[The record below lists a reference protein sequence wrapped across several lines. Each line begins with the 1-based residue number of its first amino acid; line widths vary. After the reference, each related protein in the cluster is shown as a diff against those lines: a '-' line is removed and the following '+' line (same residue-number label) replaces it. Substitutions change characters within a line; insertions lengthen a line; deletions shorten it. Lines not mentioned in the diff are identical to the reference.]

1 MSSKVSGPCAP
12 STFASNH
19 SVTRGTST
27 PLISVITDPLRGPSP
42 QVGEG
47 TAAGTLPPM
56 SIDVTDATFP
66 TEVVERSKQVPVV
79 VDLWAE
85 WCGPCKTLGPILE
98 KVIDETGGKVV
109 LAKVDVDTNRQTAA
123 AFQVQGIPAVYA
135 LKDGKVVDGFV
146 GAQPEAN
153 VREFVAGLLPT
164 EAEDAVASLLAAGD
178 EASLR
183 QALDARARARER
195 RASRSPSCSCG
206 AAPTRTRRRR
216 WRSSSASPSRPTRG
230 ASRRWPASAS
240 TPTTTSPTSSTAC
253 CPASRTTTTA
263 RQRFVDLLE
272 VMGPDDPR
280 TAAYRKRLTA
290 QLF

>member
-1 MSSKVSGPCAP
+1 
-12 STFASNH
+12 
-19 SVTRGTST
+19 
-27 PLISVITDPLRGPSP
+27 
-42 QVGEG
+42 
-47 TAAGTLPPM
+47 M

-109 LAKVDVDTNRQTAA
+109 LAKVDVDSNRQTAA

-164 EAEDAVASLLAAGD
+164 EEEDAVAALLAAGD

-183 QALDARARARER
+183 QVLALEPGHEQAVVSLAELLVKRGGDEDKAEALAVLER
-195 RASRSPSCSCG
+195 IPESAD
-206 AAPTRTRRRR
+206 TRRVAALARIGVDTHDDVTDELDGLLPR
-216 WRSSSASPSRPTRG
+216 VKEDEA
-230 ASRRWPASAS
+230 
-240 TPTTTSPTSSTAC
+240 
-253 CPASRTTTTA
+253 A
-263 RQRFVDLLE
+263 RQRFLDLLE

-280 TAAYRKRLTA
+280 TADYRKKLSRV
-290 QLF
+290 LF